1 MSGGAFR
8 LGRAFP
14 IVAGRL
20 VGPHKITRMPLSLRR
35 RRFLRRLAGYATNP
49 AARRA
54 RVLMHREQHHTVAGL
69 PLVLP
74 PDHDLP
80 FYQRRDPTYNAYA
93 ERLVAALGAGVE
105 RMLVVDLGANV
116 GDTAVACL
124 GAAPNVDVI
133 AVEGSPAFLPWLERN
148 TRAYGDRCR
157 VVPSFVGPVA
167 GVTDRGYITTGSST
181 GRFARAVESGE
192 SVDAFVSP
200 ADLLAGADGYE
211 QVTWKSDID
220 GLDIHVLVQ
229 HWDVIDGRC
238 DTLWFEFDPP
248 STLGD
253 PDDVGRL
260 IDLLAASG
268 RRVEA
273 YDNLGRRIV
282 TLEPGPAVAT
292 GLRSLVQWL
301 GEQRQGHVTVPYLDL
316 WAFSGTSQRATQ

>member
-1 MSGGAFR
+1 
-8 LGRAFP
+8 
-14 IVAGRL
+14 
-20 VGPHKITRMPLSLRR
+20 MPLSLRR

-54 RVLMHREQHHTVAGL
+54 RVLLRREQHHTVAGL

-80 FYQRRDPTYNAYA
+80 FYQRRDPTYDAYA
-93 ERLVAALGAGVE
+93 EKIVAELAARAE

-124 GAAPNVDVI
+124 GSAPNVDVL
-133 AVEGSPAFLPWLERN
+133 AVEGSPSFLPWLERN

-157 VVPSFVGPVA
+157 IVPSFVGPIA

-181 GRFARAVESGE
+181 GRFANVVESGE
-192 SVDAFVSP
+192 TVDRFVSP
-200 ADLLAGADGYE
+200 DALLAGADAYD

-229 HWDVIDGRC
+229 HWDVIHGTC

-253 PDDVGRL
+253 RGDIERL
-260 IDLLAASG
+260 VDLLAGSG
-268 RRVEA
+268 RVVEV

-282 TLEPGPAVAT
+282 TLEAGRAVAT

-301 GEQRQGHVTVPYLDL
+301 HAQRHGHITVPYVDL
-316 WAFSGTSQRATQ
+316 WAFSGSSQRATQ